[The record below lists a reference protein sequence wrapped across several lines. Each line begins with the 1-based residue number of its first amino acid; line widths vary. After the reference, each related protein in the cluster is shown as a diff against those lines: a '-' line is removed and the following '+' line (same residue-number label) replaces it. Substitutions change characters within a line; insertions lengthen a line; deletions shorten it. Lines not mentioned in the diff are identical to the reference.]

1 MYNIRS
7 EAFSRSETNLH
18 IEDIRSRRRKKFRQ
32 AGRQTRH
39 KDRWTGLDKEGEK
52 EEGLGLAGK
61 LAGGSSASL
70 LSIHDF
76 IHLQIKEAFTLFDT
90 DGSGL
95 LDESEMRTAM
105 FALGLASDGNRRSSH
120 SGVSLNKDRRGGVT
134 IVQFQEVLRGA
145 LQGHGG
151 LGEIRMT
158 FEAIVS
164 CCDKGGDAGG
174 GQNVLGDTN
183 INESVTFDKLRRACQ
198 VTLYLSALGILVVS
212 VINAVWSLS

>member
-1 MYNIRS
+1 M
-7 EAFSRSETNLH
+7 
-18 IEDIRSRRRKKFRQ
+18 
-32 AGRQTRH
+32 
-39 KDRWTGLDKEGEK
+39 
-52 EEGLGLAGK
+52 GLAGR

-105 FALGLASDGNRRSSH
+105 FALGLASDGNRRSSR

-134 IVQFQEVLRGA
+134 IAQFQEVLRGA

-174 GQNVLGDTN
+174 GQNAMGDTD

-198 VTLYLSALGILVVS
+198 VTLYASALGILVVS
-212 VINAVWSLS
+212 VMKAVWSSRSCCLTLDYMDYFA